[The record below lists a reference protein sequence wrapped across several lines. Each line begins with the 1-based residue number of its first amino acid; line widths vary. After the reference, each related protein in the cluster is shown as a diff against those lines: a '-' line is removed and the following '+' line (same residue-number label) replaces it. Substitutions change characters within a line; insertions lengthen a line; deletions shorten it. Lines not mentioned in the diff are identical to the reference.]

1 MSWLLANWDQVIAI
15 VLAVVGA
22 AAMVAK
28 LTPTPRDDTI
38 IGKILQLVNV
48 IGMNFGKTANKG

>member
-1 MSWLLANWDQVIAI
+1 MSWLLENWDEVIAI
-15 VLAVVGA
+15 ALAIVGA

-38 IGKILQLVNV
+38 IGKISQIINV
-48 IGMNFGKTANKG
+48 LGMNFGKTANKG